1 MLDYEFK
8 NFIDYK
14 FIVGVDEVGRG
25 CCVGLLVVVFVIM
38 FKNYNNERIND
49 LKKFSVK

>member
-8 NFIDYK
+8 NWNDYK

-38 FKNYNNERIND
+38 FNGYINENIKD